1 MEIINK
7 NDQALLDEYEAFA
20 STSKYGNFMQSLRW
34 PKVKDNWGWDAVISR
49 DAEGKI
55 RGTCLVLIKKVPM
68 FKVSFLYAPH
78 GPVCD
83 WSNKEIMEDLFEG
96 VKVLAKK
103 YKAYQFMWDPCFEE
117 KEKDISEMLI
127 GMGFKHTYNA
137 PELTTIQARNNYML
151 RNIEGKTEDEVMAS
165 FKPDWR
171 NRIRKGPKKG
181 VVCKVCGTEALDD
194 FYPLMQ
200 ATGIRD
206 GFSIRGKDYFVKFI
220 EGLGAEHCHLFMC
233 YTEEDGKQI
242 PLSGAV
248 TTQYAGKTCYVYGAS
263 ANHHRNLYPNYL
275 MQWTMIQW
283 AIEGKNY
290 IYDFQGI
297 PFYNDET
304 NPNYGVYKFK
314 KGFNGE
320 VVTYAG
326 EFFYIFKPAMKKLVD
341 KCEKIVMDRHERKRQ
356 KLLKNRN
363 TDFDNEQ
370 PAQSEQKAPEA
381 KNKE

>member
-1 MEIINK
+1 MRYLKSERIIIEMEIINK
-7 NDQALLDEYEAFA
+7 SDEKLLAEYEEFA
-20 STSKYGNFMQSLRW
+20 STSKYGNFMQSLKW

-49 DAEGKI
+49 DENGKI
-55 RGTCLVLIKKVPM
+55 RGTCLIIIKKIPI
-68 FKVSFLYAPH
+68 FGCTFLYAPH

-83 WSNKEIMEDLFEG
+83 WSDKTVMTDLFEG

-103 YKAYQFMWDPCFEE
+103 YKCYQFMWDPCFEE
-117 KEKDISEMLI
+117 GDDKCTKLI
-127 GMGFKHTYNA
+127 EDMGFQHIHKA
-137 PELTTIQARNNYML
+137 AELTTIQARNNYML
-151 RNIEGKTEDEVMAS
+151 RNIEGKTPDEVMAT

-171 NRIRKGPKKG
+171 NRIRKAPRKG
-181 VVCKVCGTEALDD
+181 VYCVACGTEALDD

-206 GFSIRGKDYFVKFI
+206 GFSIRSKEYFVKMLN
-220 EGLGAEHCHLFMC
+220 GLGEEHCRLFMC
-233 YTEEDGKQI
+233 YVDEDGKKI

-275 MQWTMIQW
+275 MQWTMINW
-283 AIEGKNY
+283 ALEGKNY

-320 VVTYAG
+320 VVTYEG
-326 EFFYIFKPAMKKLVD
+326 EFYYIFRPFMKKIVD
-341 KCEKIVMDRHERKRQ
+341 LCEKIVMDIHERKRQ

-363 TDFDNEQ
+363 KDMQ
-370 PAQSEQKAPEA
+370 
-381 KNKE
+381 

>member
-1 MEIINK
+1 MKQREGRFMELIKK
-7 NDQALLDEYEAFA
+7 NDKEMLKEFEQFA
-20 STSKYGNFMQSLRW
+20 STSKYGNFMQSILW

-49 DAEGKI
+49 DSDGKI
-55 RGTCLVLIKKVPM
+55 KGTCLVIIKKIPI
-68 FKVSFLYAPH
+68 FGCTFLYAPH

-83 WSNKEIMEDLFEG
+83 WRDKETMADLFEG
-96 VKVLAKK
+96 IKVLAKK
-103 YKAYQFMWDPCFEE
+103 YKCYQFMWDPCFEE
-117 KEKDISEMLI
+117 KDKDISEMII

-151 RNIEGKTEDEVMAS
+151 RNIEGKTADEVMMS
-165 FKPDWR
+165 FQPDWR
-171 NRIRKGPKKG
+171 NRIRKAGRKG
-181 VVCKVCGTEALDD
+181 VVCKACGVEALDD

-206 GFSIRGKDYFVKFI
+206 GFSIRSKEYFVKMI
-220 EGLGAEHCHLFMC
+220 NGLGEKHCRLFMC
-233 YTEEDGKQI
+233 YVEEDGKQI

-275 MQWTMIQW
+275 MQWTMINW
-283 AIEGKNY
+283 AIDGKNY

-297 PFYNDET
+297 PFYKDPEH
-304 NPNYGVYKFK
+304 PNYGVYKFK

-326 EFFYIFKPAMKKLVD
+326 EFFYVFKPFMKKIVD
-341 KCEKIVMDRHERKRQ
+341 LCEKLVMWKHDRKTK

-363 TDFDNEQ
+363 KDMQ
-370 PAQSEQKAPEA
+370 
-381 KNKE
+381 

>member
-7 NDQALLDEYEAFA
+7 SDEKLLEEFENFA
-20 STSKYGNFMQSLRW
+20 KSSRYGNFMQSLKW
-34 PKVKDNWGWDAVISR
+34 PKVKDNWGWDAIISR
-49 DAEGKI
+49 NEQGEI
-55 RGTCLVLIKKVPM
+55 VGTCLVIIRKIPI
-68 FKVSFLYAPH
+68 FNTNFLYAPH
-78 GPVCD
+78 GPCCD
-83 WSNKEIMEDLFEG
+83 WSDKAVMADLFEG

-103 YKAYQFMWDPCFEE
+103 YKCYQFMWDPPFEE
-117 KEKDISEMLI
+117 GEEERSQIIKD
-127 GMGFKHTYNA
+127 MGFSHIDNA
-137 PELTTIQARNNYML
+137 PELSTIQARNNYML
-151 RNIEGKTEDEVMAS
+151 RNIEGKTPDEVMES

-171 NRIRKGPKKG
+171 NRIRKAGRKG
-181 VVCKVCGTEALDD
+181 VVCVPCGVEALDD

-206 GFSIRGKDYFVKFI
+206 GFSIRSKEYFVKMI
-220 EGLGAEHCHLFMC
+220 NGLGEEHCRLFMC
-233 YTEEDGKQI
+233 YVEEDGEKI

-275 MQWTMIQW
+275 MQWTMINW
-283 AIEGKNY
+283 AIDGNNF

-297 PFYNDET
+297 PFYTDE
-304 NPNYGVYKFK
+304 NHPNYGVYKFK

-326 EFFYIFKPAMKKLVD
+326 EYFYVFRPFMKKIVD
-341 KCEKIVMDRHERKRQ
+341 LCEKIVMRRHAKKTQ

-363 TDFDNEQ
+363 
-370 PAQSEQKAPEA
+370 
-381 KNKE
+381 KEMQ

>member
-7 NDQALLDEYEAFA
+7 NDAKLLEEYENFA
-20 STSKYGNFMQSLRW
+20 SNSRYGNFMQSLNW

-49 DAEGKI
+49 DGEGKI
-55 RGTCLVLIKKVPM
+55 QGTCLVLIKKIPI
-68 FKVSFLYAPH
+68 FGCTFLYAPH

-83 WSNKEIMEDLFEG
+83 WSNKEIMSDLFEG
-96 VKVLAKK
+96 IKILAKR
-103 YKAYQFMWDPCFEE
+103 YKSYQFMWDPPFEE
-117 KEKDISEMLI
+117 KDRDISEMI
-127 GMGFKHTYNA
+127 ISMGFKHIYDA
-137 PELTTIQARNNYML
+137 PELSTIQARNNYML
-151 RNIEGKTEDEVMAS
+151 RNIEGKTPDEVMLS
-165 FKPDWR
+165 FKSDWR

-181 VVCKVCGTEALDD
+181 VYCKACGTEALDD

-206 GFSIRGKDYFVKFI
+206 GFSIRAKDYFVKFI
-220 EGLGAEHCHLFMC
+220 EGLGEEHCRLFMC
-233 YTEEDGKQI
+233 YVEEDGKQI

-275 MQWTMIQW
+275 MQWTMISW
-283 AIEGKNY
+283 AIENGDY

-297 PFYNDET
+297 PFYKDET
-304 NPNYGVYKFK
+304 HPNYGVYKFK

-326 EFFYIFKPAMKKLVD
+326 EFFYVFKPFMKKIVD
-341 KCEKIVMDRHERKRQ
+341 LCEKIVMKTHEKQRL
-356 KLLKNRN
+356 KLVKNRN
-363 TDFDNEQ
+363 KDFDADKQ
-370 PAQSEQKAPEA
+370 A
-381 KNKE
+381 